1 MGGRRIGDKKM
12 HSRAHVKSRAKAQA
26 KARQRRRFGM
36 LLSSIARGG
45 RPQQHGGA
53 APATR
58 RGRGARCALLV
69 LAPALLVLLAT
80 RGARVS
86 RSGGGPGTKPAGD
99 GAVRHDSGGAAR
111 GRYWRGGAAAAERDA
126 GGDGAEKKDESS
138 LAHATNSSRPF
149 VYIGDIDPTRPRPWP
164 EDERDWWR
172 LHDTLVARVR
182 ASDEMF
188 PHVTDSP
195 RPQLVFYGDSITE
208 GWEGTSFGNVPG
220 PHRMWTD
227 GEDGTVRDVFAR
239 HFGGKSEWHEL
250 ALKPPLVLGI
260 SGSRT
265 YDFIWRIENGEFPT
279 SQLLSDDDGGTAG
292 GPGAGEEHAEED
304 TDQDDAGGD
313 VKDSYPRPEKLERV
327 YIVLMGT
334 NNLGGGQLPG
344 ETIKGM
350 DAAARSILG
359 LHNKHRPGTPSALVF
374 SSLLPRR
381 DDFRARKMCPP
392 RCKEPER
399 EVPYESFGPA
409 IEKVNRALPGL
420 LEKMREDFPGS
431 RIVLLTGEE
440 EGDGPEEGGHGG
452 DTVRCGR
459 EMFAIES
466 SDEFDA
472 VMPDRLHPNS
482 KGYDLWAGCIRRGID
497 RVMRR

>member
-1 MGGRRIGDKKM
+1 MG
-12 HSRAHVKSRAKAQA
+12 
-26 KARQRRRFGM
+26 
-36 LLSSIARGG
+36 
-45 RPQQHGGA
+45 
-53 APATR
+53 T
-58 RGRGARCALLV
+58 
-69 LAPALLVLLAT
+69 
-80 RGARVS
+80 
-86 RSGGGPGTKPAGD
+86 SGTD
-99 GAVRHDSGGAAR
+99 GAVRHDSGGAVR
-111 GRYWRGGAAAAERDA
+111 GRYWRGDA
-126 GGDGAEKKDESS
+126 GGDGGDGADETGGSGVGASAGKEKGGPSQPS
-138 LAHATNSSRPF
+138 LAAATNSSRPF
-149 VYIGDIDPTRPRPWP
+149 VYIGDIDPTKPRPWP
-164 EDERDWWR
+164 EDEVDWWK
-172 LHDTLVARVR
+172 LHETLVARVE
-182 ASDEMF
+182 ASDKMF
-188 PHVTDSP
+188 PHVTDSS

-208 GWEGTSFGNVPG
+208 GWEGTSFGNLPG
-220 PHRMWTD
+220 PHRMWAD
-227 GEDGTVRDVFAR
+227 GEDRTIRDVFAR
-239 HFGGKSEWHEL
+239 HFGRKSEWHEL

-265 YDFIWRIENGEFPT
+265 YDFIWRLENGEFPK
-279 SQLLSDDDGGTAG
+279 SQLLSDDGGGGGTAEETA
-292 GPGAGEEHAEED
+292 AGEGRAGED
-304 TDQDDAGGD
+304 AQEGADRDDVGGD
-313 VKDSYPRPEKLERV
+313 AKDSVFRPERLERV

-350 DAAARSILG
+350 DAAARTILG
-359 LHNKHRPGTPSALVF
+359 LRGKPRPGTPGAIVF

-392 RCKEPER
+392 RCKDPER

-440 EGDGPEEGGHGG
+440 DGDGDGPEEGGDGG

-466 SDEFDA
+466 EDEFDA

-482 KGYDLWAGCIRRGID
+482 KGYELWAGCIRKGID